1 MGMGEVT
8 LRDALVALRRDPSY
22 DPRDDLLGVP
32 GPVLLSVDDAA
43 ATGAASAGRVPTLA
57 ELEEGMELQGT
68 ITNVVDFGAFVD
80 LGIGASG
87 LWHISKW
94 PRGGER
100 AQLTM
105 VGARATFT
113 VTSVEIQ
120 DLRAKKARISL
131 ELPLSK

>member
-1 MGMGEVT
+1 M
-8 LRDALVALRRDPSY
+8 
-22 DPRDDLLGVP
+22 
-32 GPVLLSVDDAA
+32 LLSVSDAA
-43 ATGAASAGRVPTLA
+43 ATGAASVACVPTLA
-57 ELEEGMELQGT
+57 KLENGMELQGT
-68 ITNVVDFGAFVD
+68 ITNVVDFGAFID

-94 PRGGER
+94 PKGGER
-100 AQLTM
+100 ARLVM

-131 ELPLSK
+131 ELPVVK